1 MKPNLDRVTL
11 VCVDCYNH
19 GEAVTAIKK
28 SMEQCDFAAVKFLTD
43 IDIEVEGVQTV
54 RISPIRSKEEY
65 SHFLIKELHKYF
77 DTKYVL
83 VIQHDGY
90 VLDGNSWLDE
100 FYDYDYI
107 GAPWLYSDGRNVG
120 NGGFSLRSSYLQT
133 ILATDEFITITS
145 PEDEIIGRLYRD
157 YLIKEYA
164 IKFPSDEVA
173 DKFSFELRTPIQN
186 TFGFHGKF
194 HQPFKPTV
202 IIKRTAALGDVILVE
217 PVLEYF
223 HSKGYNVVLDTVP
236 KFYLMFENHYFPVKH
251 LSQVDKRLFQSREVA
266 FINLDLA
273 YESFPSENR
282 LESYYRFCGIKDGK
296 MRNPK
301 LSLGFPINEQ
311 TKLFQKYCVIHL
323 EERAQPERNVFGIN
337 WTVVAKL
344 LQGYGYTVI
353 QVGKGKFEQIKGAT
367 YMNTMN
373 ENFLCYTI
381 AGADLFIGVDSGLS
395 HIASGFNIP
404 SIIFFGNTNPKIVH
418 PDLSNKFPITNQE
431 TPICDKPYC
440 WHLVVGGVAGSP
452 CYINAEF
459 PPCTQFKTEQVI
471 KGIQWHLN
479 QQK

>member
-1 MKPNLDRVTL
+1 MKPNLEKVTL

-19 GEAVTAIKK
+19 GEAVAAIKK
-28 SMEQCDFAAVKFLTD
+28 SMDQCQFKAVKFITD
-43 IDIEVEGVQTV
+43 IDIEIDDVEV
-54 RISPIRSKEEY
+54 IKILPIKSKEEY
-65 SHFLIKELHKYF
+65 SNFMIKELHKYF

-90 VLDGNSWLDE
+90 VLDGKLWSDE

-120 NGGFSLRSSYLQT
+120 NGGFSFRSSYLQT

-157 YLIKEYA
+157 YLINEYS

-173 DKFSFELRTPIQN
+173 DKFAFELRTPVQP

-194 HQPFKPTV
+194 HHPFKPT
-202 IIKRTAALGDVILVE
+202 IIVKRTAALGDVILVE

-223 HSKGYNVVLDTVP
+223 YNKGYNVILDTP
-236 KFYLMFENHYFPVKH
+236 HRYYLIFENHYFPVKH
-251 LSQVDKRLFQSREVA
+251 ISQVDKRLAQSKEIRFV
-266 FINLDLA
+266 NLDLA
-273 YESFPSENR
+273 YESFPTENR

-296 MRNPK
+296 LRNPK
-301 LSLGFPINEQ
+301 LSLGFPISQQ

-323 EERAQPERNVFGIN
+323 EERKQPERNVYGID
-337 WTVVAKL
+337 WEVAVEHLKA
-344 LQGYGYTVI
+344 QGYAVFQIG
-353 QVGKGKFEQIKGAT
+353 VGRFQQIKGAT

-381 AGADLFIGVDSGLS
+381 AGADLFIGIDSGLS
-395 HIASGFNIP
+395 HIASGFDIP
-404 SIIFFGNTNPKIVH
+404 SIVFFGNTDPNIVH
-418 PDLSNKFPITNQE
+418 PDLSRKFPITNQE

-440 WHLVVGGVAGSP
+440 WHSVVGGVAGSP
-452 CYINAEF
+452 CYLNSEF
-459 PPCTQFKTEQVI
+459 PPCTQYKTEQLL
-471 KGIQWHLN
+471 KGIEWHLN